1 MNGLIV
7 AGLFY
12 DIVGVCI
19 LAVALAL
26 PRAWVL
32 RQLSIPSYS
41 GNKAFFR
48 ALLLQR
54 KDAQFGLPIVVA
66 GFALQ
71 FVGAVGLN
79 IPGEWLW
86 LVFIPLVLW
95 LVAYVIARRRTSRTS
110 DRIHDELRA
119 KKEAASGK

>member
-1 MNGLIV
+1 MNCLIV

-19 LAVALAL
+19 LAFALAL

-32 RQLSIPSYS
+32 RQLSTPYYA

-71 FVGAVGLN
+71 VAGAMGLN

-86 LVFIPLVLW
+86 LVFIPLLLG
-95 LVAYVIARRRTSRTS
+95 LVAYVIARSRTSRTS
-110 DRIHDELRA
+110 DRIHDELQR
-119 KKEAASGK
+119 KKKQRRV